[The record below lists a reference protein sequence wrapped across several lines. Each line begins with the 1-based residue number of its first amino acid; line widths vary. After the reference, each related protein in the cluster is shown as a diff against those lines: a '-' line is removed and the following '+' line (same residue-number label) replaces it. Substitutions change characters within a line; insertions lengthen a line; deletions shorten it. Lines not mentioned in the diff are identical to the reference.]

1 MDEERNL
8 VERGGGYVVLLIVTA
23 VLFFGWRTGLVG
35 GLGETEGKRPFPPP
49 HHSPQIHSPLMPPT
63 NNRPLILPPA
73 TCR

>member
-35 GLGETEGKRPFPPP
+35 GLGETEGQRPFL
-49 HHSPQIHSPLMPPT
+49 H
-63 NNRPLILPPA
+63 LI
-73 TCR
+73 TRHRFTRR